1 MSNFVTNPYNFVVPE
16 IVPWYDTLSA
26 YPGDLEWFEVMTVAG
41 AHASGCGA
49 NNASSTMIG
58 NTVSEVK
65 VYLKHSDSALTGNI
79 LCEVRAKTGDALLAS
94 IGSID
99 ASTVTDGAVL
109 YTFSG
114 GASAGH
120 TLADGQVVSLRGDWT
135 ASDSYTFDISNT
147 CCGSYY
153 DGGNSGKHALY
164 STPTPAYTNWS
175 GGSYDDMIG
184 TIG

>member
-16 IVPWYDTLSA
+16 VAWYDILSG

-41 AHASGCGA
+41 AHASGMGA
-49 NNASSTMIG
+49 NNASSTAIG
-58 NTVSEVK
+58 NPVNKVK

-99 ASTVTDGAVL
+99 ASTVTNGAIL

-114 GASAGH
+114 GAGAGH
-120 TLADGQVVSLRGDWT
+120 TLANGEVVSFRGDWT
-135 ASDSYTFDISNT
+135 ASDSYTFDISNSNT
-147 CCGSYY
+147 DLY
-153 DGGNSGKHALY
+153 DGGNTGKHALY
-164 STPTPAYTNWS
+164 SPYANWS
-175 GGSYDDMIG
+175 GGANDDMIG
-184 TIG
+184 SIA